1 MGSHATLDML
11 FQTAGA
17 PGDPPNLSHGSKW
30 KEWLFRAG
38 LDADVDSLAILGNIL
53 EEFMDL
59 PLPDDPGAREVRT
72 KMRAKV
78 QTALEENGLRY
89 FRFGRVLPQG
99 QIPEAAERQL
109 EQRNSSGPAKPSNV
123 EDLLMVL
130 LRGLRRAMHPLTHRR
145 KGAQQLTF
153 SNEYDVQDML
163 HALLRPWVSDIR
175 PEEFTP
181 SYAGSSTRMD
191 FLLPAHGLVIE
202 LKFVRDRTHAKRI
215 GDELIIDIEHY
226 RVHPQCKTLW
236 CVVYDPDNLLTNAEG
251 LRTRAIARNRA
262 GLCAASVTS
271 YLGGFCQEEDV
282 SMEEHDSARITE
294 HFKALNDP
302 RIQLKTQHKLID
314 IIVITICA
322 VICGADDWTEIA
334 NYAKA
339 KKEWFKKF
347 LELPHGI
354 PSHDTFGRVFSLLCP
369 EEFEKCFLS
378 WIHAVFDLTGSQ
390 TVAIDGKTLRR
401 SYDHSSNKAA
411 IHMVGAWAT
420 RNGISLGQRKT
431 EAKSNEITAI
441 PELLKLLEIKGC
453 IVTIDAMGCQKEIAR
468 QIVDQGAD
476 YVLALKGNQGTIH
489 DDVRLFFEYAQGK
502 QFKDILHGSYEVT
515 DGGHGRVEVRR
526 YYTVSDIDWLE
537 EKQKWKN
544 LNLIGMV
551 ESERHIGEK
560 ITKETRYFISS
571 LPNDTKRFAEA
582 VRDHWRIENQ
592 LHWVLDI
599 AFREDDSRVRDRNAA
614 TNLAI
619 LRRFALSLCK
629 QEKTA
634 KVGIKIKR
642 KRAGWDND
650 YLLTLLNV
658 G

>member
-1 MGSHATLDML
+1 
-11 FQTAGA
+11 
-17 PGDPPNLSHGSKW
+17 
-30 KEWLFRAG
+30 
-38 LDADVDSLAILGNIL
+38 
-53 EEFMDL
+53 
-59 PLPDDPGAREVRT
+59 
-72 KMRAKV
+72 
-78 QTALEENGLRY
+78 
-89 FRFGRVLPQG
+89 
-99 QIPEAAERQL
+99 
-109 EQRNSSGPAKPSNV
+109 
-123 EDLLMVL
+123 
-130 LRGLRRAMHPLTHRR
+130 
-145 KGAQQLTF
+145 
-153 SNEYDVQDML
+153 
-163 HALLRPWVSDIR
+163 
-175 PEEFTP
+175 
-181 SYAGSSTRMD
+181 
-191 FLLPAHGLVIE
+191 
-202 LKFVRDRTHAKRI
+202 
-215 GDELIIDIEHY
+215 
-226 RVHPQCKTLW
+226 
-236 CVVYDPDNLLTNAEG
+236 
-251 LRTRAIARNRA
+251 
-262 GLCAASVTS
+262 
-271 YLGGFCQEEDV
+271 
-282 SMEEHDSARITE
+282 MEEHDSAMITE

-339 KKEWFKKF
+339 KKEWLKKF

-354 PSHDTFGRVFSLLCP
+354 PSHDTFGRVFSLLRP
-369 EEFEKCFLS
+369 EEFEKRFLS
-378 WIHAVFDLTGSQ
+378 WIHAIFDLTGYQ

-476 YVLALKGNQGTIH
+476 YVLALKGKQGTIH

-502 QFKDILHGSYEVT
+502 QFKDIPHGSYEVT

-560 ITKETRYFISS
+560 ITKETRYLISS
-571 LPNDTKRFAEA
+571 LPSDTKRFAEA